1 MTSKEFV
8 IWLDGY
14 LQGNGDVGLTTM
26 QVRDII
32 NKIGEVDFEDNDT
45 KNIILERIS
54 EKPKN
59 PFIIKE
65 PNIVNPDY
73 DFPGSPPN
81 VYMDEKKG

>member
-32 NKIGEVDFEDNDT
+32 NKIDSIDLTEEK
-45 KNIILERIS
+45 KNVILERVHL
-54 EKPKN
+54 PTN
-59 PFIIKE
+59 PIRIGE
-65 PNIVNPDY
+65 PPIGDD
-73 DFPGSPPN
+73 DFPGKPN
-81 VYMDEKKG
+81 KVYM